1 MPEDHLYTA
10 AEAAS
15 RLKVN
20 VVTIQRWI
28 RSGRLPAVDLGGSAG
43 YRIREED
50 LEALLRLAT
59 SRIPVKVFVSHSS
72 RDVVAVE
79 SIRSQALALGVEPYT
94 FEHDPQ
100 PGGYVAAKLQ
110 TAIASS
116 DAMVVLLTVNAQASQ
131 YVHQEVGYA
140 LAQGLPVI
148 PLVERGVSHDAL
160 AMLNGT
166 EYVAFDP
173 GAPGEAS
180 AGLAAALDR
189 IRTERVTLVSPS
201 ASGLRRA
208 TESQELL
215 AVMALAVVGLLLVV
229 ALAAAFDG

>member
-59 SRIPVKVFVSHSS
+59 SRIPVKLFVSHSS
-72 RDVVAVE
+72 RDVVDVE

-110 TAIASS
+110 TA
-116 DAMVVLLTVNAQASQ
+116 
-131 YVHQEVGYA
+131 
-140 LAQGLPVI
+140 
-148 PLVERGVSHDAL
+148 
-160 AMLNGT
+160 
-166 EYVAFDP
+166 
-173 GAPGEAS
+173 
-180 AGLAAALDR
+180 
-189 IRTERVTLVSPS
+189 
-201 ASGLRRA
+201 
-208 TESQELL
+208 
-215 AVMALAVVGLLLVV
+215 
-229 ALAAAFDG
+229 